1 MKSLF
6 LAVLVAACAL
16 LSGCGTI
23 NPTVSAALNSAGQ
36 DYMGA
41 KANIQ
46 QTDDMKLRVWLD
58 GACAVNIG
66 ALQRAISTSG
76 NPSIANAIFTAC
88 PVPAVGVTSTSATG
102 SMQVQTFNLPPIV
115 RDLPST
121 GSNAVPLA
129 LPPASPVSTPAVTAT
144 PNPANTSALQTYR
157 APKKAARSRSPA
169 PSTVAPLASPQP
181 ALTPAPAPSGNS
193 AFGTLAPN
201 PNFPTTPA
209 PSSQSPSALPGGL
222 PGQ

>member
-1 MKSLF
+1 MKYLIIASL
-6 LAVLVAACAL
+6 AAL
-16 LSGCGTI
+16 MLSGCGTI
-23 NPTVSAALNSAGQ
+23 NPAVSAFENKAGT

-115 RDLPST
+115 RDNTPAASTTNAMPQVITTMPPSEPAPIPAKKSPKQSVKT
-121 GSNAVPLA
+121 QKTPS
-129 LPPASPVSTPAVTAT
+129 LPPS
-144 PNPANTSALQTYR
+144 
-157 APKKAARSRSPA
+157 
-169 PSTVAPLASPQP
+169 QP
-181 ALTPAPAPSGNS
+181 AISAPAPVTS
-193 AFGTLAPN
+193 PV
-201 PNFPTTPA
+201 TTSP
-209 PSSQSPSALPGGL
+209 PQQSLSLPSALPG
-222 PGQ
+222 Q

>member
-6 LAVLVAACAL
+6 IAVLVAACAL

-23 NPTVSAALNSAGQ
+23 NPTIAAFENKAAT
-36 DYMGA
+36 DYLGA

-46 QTDDMKLRVWLD
+46 QADDMKLRAWLD
-58 GACAVNIG
+58 GSCAINIG

-115 RDLPST
+115 RDTTSA
-121 GSNAVPLA
+121 GSNSVPLA

-144 PNPANTSALQTYR
+144 PITANTSALQTYTP
-157 APKKAARSRSPA
+157 PKKATRSRSQSPA
-169 PSTVAPLASPQP
+169 PSTVAPSASPQP
-181 ALTPAPAPSGNS
+181 ALTPAPAPSG
-193 AFGTLAPN
+193 FGTLAPN

-209 PSSQSPSALPGGL
+209 PSSQSPSSLPGGL

>member
-1 MKSLF
+1 MKYLILAILASL
-6 LAVLVAACAL
+6 L
-16 LSGCGTI
+16 LSGCGTV
-23 NPTVSAALNSAGQ
+23 NPAVSAFENKAGT

-46 QTDDMKLRVWLD
+46 QADDMKLRVWLD

-115 RDLPST
+115 RDNT
-121 GSNAVPLA
+121 
-129 LPPASPVSTPAVTAT
+129 PPASTTNTMPQVITTIPPSEPAPTPA
-144 PNPANTSALQTYR
+144 
-157 APKKAARSRSPA
+157 KKATRQPVKAQKT
-169 PSTVAPLASPQP
+169 PSQPPVQP
-181 ALTPAPAPSGNS
+181 AISVPVPVTSPVTTSPPPPSLS
-193 AFGTLAPN
+193 L
-201 PNFPTTPA
+201 
-209 PSSQSPSALPGGL
+209 PSALPG
-222 PGQ
+222 Q

>member
-1 MKSLF
+1 MKYLF
-6 LAVLVAACAL
+6 FAVILAVCAL
-16 LSGCGTI
+16 MSGCGTI

-46 QTDDMKLRVWLD
+46 QTDDMKLRLWLD

-115 RDLPST
+115 RGSTLNGSGPSP
-121 GSNAVPLA
+121 APQE

-144 PNPANTSALQTYR
+144 PITANTSALQTYTP
-157 APKKAARSRSPA
+157 PKKAPRSRA
-169 PSTVAPLASPQP
+169 PSTVAPSAVPALAPAAPASP
-181 ALTPAPAPSGNS
+181 AAP

-209 PSSQSPSALPGGL
+209 PSSQSQSALPSALPG
-222 PGQ
+222 Q

>member
-6 LAVLVAACAL
+6 LAVLAAFVLA
-16 LSGCGTI
+16 GCGTVI
-23 NPTVSAALNSAGQ
+23 NPSVSAALNNAGQ

-46 QTDDMKLRVWLD
+46 QADDMKLRLWLD
-58 GACAVNIG
+58 SACAVNIG

-115 RDLPST
+115 RDS
-121 GSNAVPLA
+121 GGSVSNAVPLA
-129 LPPASPVSTPAVTAT
+129 LPPADPVNTPAVTST
-144 PNPANTSALQTYR
+144 PAPVTSGTSALQTYVP
-157 APKKAARSRSPA
+157 PKRTARPHPA
-169 PSTVAPLASPQP
+169 PVAPTPVP
-181 ALTPAPAPSGNS
+181 LTPAPTPSPAP
-193 AFGTLAPN
+193 AQPA
-201 PNFPTTPA
+201 TPA
-209 PSSQSPSALPGGL
+209 PAAAAPVTQPSVLPGGLPGGL